1 MDKQMTRTVRLLF
14 VDDEISFVEVMAKR
28 LGKRNIL
35 VTGAHSGTE
44 ALRVFRHQDFDLAL
58 LDLKMED
65 MDGIE
70 LLKIFKKMDPDL
82 PVIML
87 TGHGS
92 EQAAAEGLKY
102 GASDY
107 LAKPCDF
114 KVLTGKILALA
125 RRKEVAS

>member
-1 MDKQMTRTVRLLF
+1 MFEDKNKPPKILL
-14 VDDEISFVEVMAKR
+14 VDDERGFVDVISKR
-28 LGKRNIL
+28 MSKRNIE
-35 VTGAHSGTE
+35 VTKAYSGKDALQ
-44 ALRVFRHQDFDLAL
+44 ALRKTDFDAVV

-70 LLKIFKKMDPDL
+70 VLKIFKKIVPDL

-92 EQAAAEGLKY
+92 EEAARDGIRL

-107 LAKPCDF
+107 LTKPCDF
-114 KVLTGKILALA
+114 EDLIGKIQ
-125 RRKEVAS
+125 EVISSGR

>member
-1 MDKQMTRTVRLLF
+1 MSEVNNKPLKILL
-14 VDDEISFVEVMAKR
+14 VDDERGFVDVISKR
-28 LGKRNIL
+28 MSKRNID
-35 VTGAHSGTE
+35 VTKAYSGEE
-44 ALRVFRHQDFDLAL
+44 ALQALRKTDFDAAI

-70 LLKIFKKMDPDL
+70 VLKIFKKIVPDL

-92 EQAAAEGLKY
+92 EEAARDGIGL

-107 LAKPCDF
+107 LTKPCDF
-114 KVLTGKILALA
+114 EELIVKI
-125 RRKEVAS
+125 RDVVSSGR